1 MENNSLYSITDVDG
15 TVYIAGAV
23 AVGAFLLVTLLITSA
38 ITVAVLRMRKRR
50 KELVPVEGTE
60 GPEVI
65 GISLTPTTNKQ
76 QENIE
81 ASGEREEL
89 HRRSADALGQSCPRM
104 MTAVRSEG
112 DYYDIIDVPSQ
123 EGNGPQCNHTKDH
136 RDDQAKG
143 DPSAVYAVVDKSKKK
158 KQEKTRGGASA
169 TTTQGADTEEQHYEW
184 SSGLGQDCF
193 GNVLEVSHGDRGQ
206 GGLSNDSWE
215 TCPQSEPCT
224 ASAVYAVVDKS
235 KKHKGEKTQ
244 GGASATTTQ
253 GADTEEQ
260 HYEWSSGLGQ
270 DWLGNV
276 VEPEV
281 NYGGIEQASS
291 SNEAKQTDP
300 QSESG
305 NSSALYAVVDKSK
318 KRKQE
323 KTQDGASG
331 NTTQGTDTE
340 EQHYEC
346 SNVVG
351 QDWFETAGEVNPE
364 ATLTNAGCSSTDTE
378 TNDPQ
383 SEPYNVNPNALYAV
397 VDKSKK
403 RRKVSA
409 NDAPSLTS
417 AHVDASES
425 QKHNTGQGPHV

>member
-1 MENNSLYSITDVDG
+1 MIQIENISLYSITDVDV

-38 ITVAVLRMRKRR
+38 ITVAVLRRRKRR
-50 KELVPVEGTE
+50 KGIVPVEGTE

-65 GISLTPTTNKQ
+65 GISLTPTTNNQ

-81 ASGEREEL
+81 ASGEREDL

-104 MTAVRSEG
+104 MPAVRTVG

-123 EGNGPQCNHTKDH
+123 EGTGPQCNHTKDH
-136 RDDQAKG
+136 RDDQPKG
-143 DPSAVYAVVDKSKKK
+143 DPNAVYAVVDKSKKK
-158 KQEKTRGGASA
+158 KQ
-169 TTTQGADTEEQHYEW
+169 
-184 SSGLGQDCF
+184 
-193 GNVLEVSHGDRGQ
+193 
-206 GGLSNDSWE
+206 
-215 TCPQSEPCT
+215 
-224 ASAVYAVVDKS
+224 
-235 KKHKGEKTQ
+235 EKTQ

-260 HYEWSSGLGQ
+260 HYECSDVVGQ

-276 VEPEV
+276 VGEKPKV
-281 NYGGIEQASS
+281 NHGDVGQGSP
-291 SNEAKQTDP
+291 SNDAWETCP
-300 QSESG
+300 QSEPCSPTTM
-305 NSSALYAVVDKSK
+305 VVDKSK
-318 KRKQE
+318 NRKGE
-323 KTQDGASG
+323 RTQGAASAT
-331 NTTQGTDTE
+331 TTQGADTE

-351 QDWFETAGEVNPE
+351 QDWFETAVEVNPE

-378 TNDPQ
+378 TNDLQ

-403 RRKVSA
+403 
-409 NDAPSLTS
+409 
-417 AHVDASES
+417 
-425 QKHNTGQGPHV
+425 

>member
-1 MENNSLYSITDVDG
+1 MENISLYSITDVDV

-23 AVGAFLLVTLLITSA
+23 AAVAFLLVTLLIASA
-38 ITVAVLRMRKRR
+38 ITVAVLRRRKRR
-50 KELVPVEGTE
+50 KGIVPVEGTE

-65 GISLTPTTNKQ
+65 GISLTPTTSMQ

-81 ASGEREEL
+81 ASGNREDL
-89 HRRSADALGQSCPRM
+89 HRRSADALGQSSPRM
-104 MTAVRSEG
+104 MTAVRTVG
-112 DYYDIIDVPSQ
+112 DHYDIIGVPSQ
-123 EGNGPQCNHTKDH
+123 EGTGLQCNHTNDH

-143 DPSAVYAVVDKSKKK
+143 TPNAVYAGPQSESCNSSALYAVVDKSKKK
-158 KQEKTRGGASA
+158 KQ
-169 TTTQGADTEEQHYEW
+169 
-184 SSGLGQDCF
+184 
-193 GNVLEVSHGDRGQ
+193 
-206 GGLSNDSWE
+206 
-215 TCPQSEPCT
+215 
-224 ASAVYAVVDKS
+224 
-235 KKHKGEKTQ
+235 EKTQ

-253 GADTEEQ
+253 GADTKEQ
-260 HYEWSSGLGQ
+260 HYEGSSGLRQ

-276 VEPEV
+276 EPEL
-281 NYGGIEQASS
+281 NHGGIEQVSP
-291 SNEAKQTDP
+291 SNEANETGP
-300 QSESG
+300 QSEPC
-305 NSSALYAVVDKSK
+305 NSSAVYAVVDKSK
-318 KRKQE
+318 KKKLE
-323 KTQDGASG
+323 KTQGGASAT
-331 NTTQGTDTE
+331 TTQEADTE

-351 QDWFETAGEVNPE
+351 QDWFETAVEVNPE

>member
-23 AVGAFLLVTLLITSA
+23 AVGAFLLVTLLIASA
-38 ITVAVLRMRKRR
+38 ITVAVLRRRKRR
-50 KELVPVEGTE
+50 KGVVPVEGTE

-65 GISLTPTTNKQ
+65 AISLTPTTSKQ

-104 MTAVRSEG
+104 MTAVRSVG

-136 RDDQAKG
+136 RDDETRG

-158 KQEKTRGGASA
+158 KQ
-169 TTTQGADTEEQHYEW
+169 
-184 SSGLGQDCF
+184 
-193 GNVLEVSHGDRGQ
+193 
-206 GGLSNDSWE
+206 
-215 TCPQSEPCT
+215 
-224 ASAVYAVVDKS
+224 
-235 KKHKGEKTQ
+235 EKTQ

-260 HYEWSSGLGQ
+260 HYECSSGLGQ

>member
-1 MENNSLYSITDVDG
+1 MSDYIRPLAHVLYLIQIENLSLSSITDADI
-15 TVYIAGAV
+15 TVYIAGTVVVV
-23 AVGAFLLVTLLITSA
+23 ACLLVTLFIASA
-38 ITVAVLRMRKRR
+38 ITVVVLKRRKQR

-65 GISLTPTTNKQ
+65 GISLTPTSIKQ

-81 ASGEREEL
+81 ASDEREDL
-89 HRRSADALGQSCPRM
+89 HHRSADELGQSCPSM
-104 MTAVRSEG
+104 MTAVRSVG

-123 EGNGPQCNHTKDH
+123 EGTGPQCNYTKDH
-136 RDDQAKG
+136 RDDQAKS
-143 DPSAVYAVVDKSKKK
+143 DSNAVYAVVDKSKKK
-158 KQEKTRGGASA
+158 KQEKI
-169 TTTQGADTEEQHYEW
+169 
-184 SSGLGQDCF
+184 
-193 GNVLEVSHGDRGQ
+193 
-206 GGLSNDSWE
+206 
-215 TCPQSEPCT
+215 
-224 ASAVYAVVDKS
+224 
-235 KKHKGEKTQ
+235 Q

-253 GADTEEQ
+253 EADTEEQ
-260 HYEWSSGLGQ
+260 HYECSSGLGQ

-276 VEPEV
+276 VEPKV
-281 NYGGIEQASS
+281 NHGGVEQASP
-291 SNEAKQTDP
+291 SNEAKQTGP
-300 QSESG
+300 QSEHCNPG
-305 NSSALYAVVDKSK
+305 ALYAVVDKSK
-318 KRKQE
+318 KKKQE
-323 KTQDGASG
+323 KTQGGASTT
-331 NTTQGTDTE
+331 TTQGADTE

-351 QDWFETAGEVNPE
+351 QDWFETAVEVNPE

-409 NDAPSLTS
+409 NDAPSLMS